1 MSARAG
7 TLRIIYIMRRALRET
22 TLYHLKFHTPRRI
35 IDMKAKICPYCRDSV
50 IMDKIT
56 VKDVII
62 DACPQCKGIYYDR
75 GEMKK
80 VLAGSLDA
88 ETILSRLPYDG
99 SDLICPSC
107 SINMDKIGA
116 RKGDLTYEL
125 YFCRSCLAT
134 FLKNEELLKV
144 KRLLSG
150 SAFRQ
155 PSALR
160 PKTIV
165 ATAYMQPPE
174 PSTEPSAAPP
184 ADAPPRANYGAG
196 PVKPAAASVYSTS
209 NSTVFTADEEKKALA
224 HYKSLNYEYAD
235 QHESISASNYL
246 FCLFSNLPL
255 EVYNPRY
262 YFPLVLVLII
272 TANTLVFALT
282 FKLISA
288 AAGASS
294 LFANASSTR
303 ALEVLNDFYY
313 TLGLV
318 PDEFFSFKWLL
329 NLFSYQFVHA
339 SFMHF
344 AVNMYFLWVFGD
356 NVCDIFY
363 DRKEPIDRETSF
375 MAFYLFTG
383 IIGAFVHMFFYHGF
397 SMPLVGAS
405 GAVAGIMGAYMRLF
419 PGAKFYQ
426 VIFFYPF
433 KIPAVYYV
441 GLWIF
446 GQIFMALA
454 MGVSSHVS
462 WPAHLGGFLA
472 GYIGI
477 SYFIPY
483 APEEIT
489 PES

>member
-1 MSARAG
+1 
-7 TLRIIYIMRRALRET
+7 
-22 TLYHLKFHTPRRI
+22 
-35 IDMKAKICPYCRDSV
+35 
-50 IMDKIT
+50 MDKIT

-62 DACPQCKGIYYDR
+62 DVCPQCKGIYYDR

-88 ETILSRLPYDG
+88 ETMLSRLPYDG
-99 SDLICPSC
+99 SDFICPAC
-107 SINMDKIGA
+107 SINMDKISA
-116 RKGDLTYEL
+116 RKGELTYEL

-144 KRLLSG
+144 KRILSG
-150 SAFRQ
+150 ATFRQ

-165 ATAYMQPPE
+165 ATTYMQPPKFS
-174 PSTEPSAAPP
+174 STPAPAP
-184 ADAPPRANYGAG
+184 AADATRRENYGAASAK
-196 PVKPAAASVYSTS
+196 PAAALTKPAAASVYSTTNTAS
-209 NSTVFTADEEKKALA
+209 FTAAEEKKALA
-224 HYKSLNYEYAD
+224 HYKSINYEYAD
-235 QHESISASNYL
+235 EHESISASSYL

-262 YFPLVLVLII
+262 YFPLVLVIIIATNSLI
-272 TANTLVFALT
+272 FALT

-288 AAGASS
+288 ASGASN

-303 ALEVLNDFYY
+303 ALEVLNSFYY
-313 TLGLV
+313 TLGLI
-318 PDEFFSFKWLL
+318 PNEFFSLKWLL

-344 AVNMYFLWVFGD
+344 VVNMYFLWVFGD

-363 DRKEPIDRETSF
+363 DRKEPVDREMSF
-375 MAFYLFTG
+375 LAFYLFTG
-383 IIGAFVHMFFYHGF
+383 IIGAFVHMFFYYGF
-397 SMPLVGAS
+397 SIPLVGAS

-433 KIPAVYYV
+433 KIPAIYYI
-441 GLWIF
+441 GLWII
-446 GQIFMALA
+446 GQVFMALA
-454 MGVSSHVS
+454 LGISSHVS

>member
-1 MSARAG
+1 
-7 TLRIIYIMRRALRET
+7 
-22 TLYHLKFHTPRRI
+22 
-35 IDMKAKICPYCRDSV
+35 MKARICPYCRDSV

-62 DACPQCKGIYYDR
+62 DVCPQCKGVYYDR

-80 VLAGSLDA
+80 ILAGSLDA
-88 ETILSRLPYDG
+88 ETILSRLP
-99 SDLICPSC
+99 SDDSDFICPSC
-107 SINMDKIGA
+107 SVNMDKISA
-116 RKGDLTYEL
+116 RKGELTYEL

-144 KRLLSG
+144 KRILSG
-150 SAFRQ
+150 AAFRQ

-165 ATAYMQPPE
+165 ATTYMQPPARTVKDDGAAGASSNE
-174 PSTEPSAAPP
+174 STGVSDGRQTRASAAYSPKLSSTP
-184 ADAPPRANYGAG
+184 TANTQPRSNYG
-196 PVKPAAASVYSTS
+196 AASVYSPS
-209 NSTVFTADEEKKALA
+209 NSAVFTAAEEKKALA
-224 HYKSLNYEYAD
+224 HYKSINYEYAD
-235 QHESISASNYL
+235 EHESISASSYL

-288 AAGASS
+288 ASGASN

-303 ALEVLNDFYY
+303 ALEVLNNFYY
-313 TLGLV
+313 TLGLI

-363 DRKEPIDRETSF
+363 DRKEPIDRETNF
-375 MAFYLFTG
+375 LAFYLFTG
-383 IIGAFVHMFFYHGF
+383 IIGAFAHMFFYYGF
-397 SMPLVGAS
+397 KIPLVGAS

-433 KIPAVYYV
+433 KIPAIYYI

-446 GQIFMALA
+446 GQIFMALVL
-454 MGVSSHVS
+454 GIRSHVS

-472 GYIGI
+472 GYVGI